1 MRGSRRRATRSD
13 SVIVVGLG
21 RFGTAVAQS
30 LIEMGREV
38 LAIDESA
45 DLVQRWSADLTHT
58 VQADTTDE
66 ESLRQLGVAEY
77 ERAVVAIGTDVE
89 ASVLTV
95 LALSDAG
102 VQEIWAK
109 AITAKHG
116 EILER
121 IGATHVVYPERAMG
135 QRVAHMLAGS
145 MDDYLEFE
153 AGYAMARMKAPIIL
167 WGVPLKDSAARR
179 RYRVTVVGI
188 KSPGEPFTY
197 ADNETIVHQGDQ
209 IIISGPVKNLEEF
222 SRLPTARPPDD
233 E

>member
-1 MRGSRRRATRSD
+1 MKGNRRRSSRSD
-13 SVIVVGLG
+13 SILVVGLG

-30 LIEMGREV
+30 LIEMGKEV
-38 LAIDESA
+38 LAIDEDA

-77 ERAVVAIGTDVE
+77 DRAVVAIGTDVE

-95 LALSDAG
+95 LALSEAG
-102 VQEIWAK
+102 VAEIWAK
-109 AITAKHG
+109 AITPKHG
-116 EILER
+116 RILER
-121 IGATHVVYPERAMG
+121 IGAHHVVYPERAMG

-145 MDDYLEFE
+145 MDEYLEFE
-153 AGYAMARMKAPIIL
+153 DGYAMARIQAPIIL

-197 ADNETIVHQGDQ
+197 AGNDTIVHQGDQ
-209 IIISGPVKNLEEF
+209 LIISGPVKNLEEF
-222 SRLPTARPPDD
+222 SQLPTVRTPD

>member
-1 MRGSRRRATRSD
+1 VRGNRRRGSRSD
-13 SVIVVGLG
+13 SVLVVGLG
-21 RFGTAVAQS
+21 RFGSAVAQS
-30 LIEMGREV
+30 LIEMGKEV
-38 LAIDESA
+38 LAIDENA
-45 DLVQRWSADLTHT
+45 DLVQRWSSELTHT

-66 ESLRQLGVAEY
+66 EALRQLGVADY

-95 LALSDAG
+95 LALSEAG

-116 EILER
+116 LILER
-121 IGATHVVYPERAMG
+121 IGARHVVYPEKAMG

-153 AGYAMARMKAPIIL
+153 GGYAMARIQAPIIL

-197 ADNETIVHQGDQ
+197 ADNETIVHEGDQ
-209 IIISGPVKNLEEF
+209 LIISGPVKNLEEF
-222 SRLPTARPPDD
+222 SQLPTVRPPDD
-233 E
+233 